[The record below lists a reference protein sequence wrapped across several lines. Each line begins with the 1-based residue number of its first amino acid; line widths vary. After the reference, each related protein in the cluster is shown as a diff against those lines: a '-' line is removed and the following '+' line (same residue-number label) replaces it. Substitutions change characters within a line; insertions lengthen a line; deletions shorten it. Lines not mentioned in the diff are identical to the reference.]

1 MDDITFERIAT
12 NGIHL
17 NVAQAGPEDGPLALL
32 LHGFPEFWYG
42 WRKQIPALADAGF
55 RVWAP
60 DQRGYNLSDK
70 PPRVSDYSIDKL
82 ADDAAGLIA
91 ASGRRRAIVI
101 GHDWGGA
108 VSWWLAANHPEL
120 IERLVIINVPHP
132 FVWQRLMLTD
142 PRQTLRSWYVFAL
155 QLPWLPEWSARR
167 RDWQGIVRGLEKSSR
182 PGTFTAADFAEYRRA
197 WSQPG
202 AMTAMVNWYRAA
214 FRTPPR
220 PPRNSRILPPTL
232 VLWGVNDKFIIRRA
246 AEMSRQ
252 RCDLG
257 RLVLYEN
264 ATHWLA
270 HEEPDEVN
278 RQILEFAGVTSS
290 PAAAVLERTG

>member
-1 MDDITFERIAT
+1 MDGITCERIAT

-17 NVAQAGPEDGPLALL
+17 NVAQAGPTDGPLMLL

-42 WRKQIPALADAGF
+42 WHKQIPALTAAGY

-70 PPRVSDYSIDKL
+70 PPRVRDYTLDTL
-82 ADDAAGLIA
+82 AADAAGLIA
-91 ASGRRRAIVI
+91 ASGRQRAVVV

-108 VSWWLAANHPEL
+108 VAWWLAANHPEL
-120 IERLVIINVPHP
+120 VEKLVIINVPHP
-132 FVWQRLMLTD
+132 FVWQRLVFTD
-142 PRQTLRSWYVFAL
+142 PRQALRSWYVFAL

-167 RDWQGIVRGLEKSSR
+167 NDWNALVRGLSGSSR
-182 PGTFTAADFAEYRRA
+182 PGTFSEADFAEYRRA

-214 FRTPPR
+214 FRVAAR
-220 PPRNSRILPPTL
+220 PPRNTRILPPTL
-232 VLWGVNDKFIIRRA
+232 ILWGVRDKFILPRA
-246 AEMSRQ
+246 AEMSLKL
-252 RCDLG
+252 CDNGQLQT
-257 RLVLYEN
+257 YAD

-278 RQILEFAGVTSS
+278 RQILAFAGP
-290 PAAAVLERTG
+290 PAIAR